1 MDLDLACDA
10 MCDVC
15 DGTVG
20 QADSQE
26 VDVTDYA
33 RAAVDILTAGV
44 SKEQRI
50 TAAKLVEALQGRG
63 ANNIKLAGW
72 KGGKWTKE
80 NVEQIVGMMLVEQY
94 LQEDMHFTPYNV
106 ISYIL
111 PGHRPVEKVQI
122 KFMSSSK
129 NINKRKRKKQ
139 SSDDDSDAD

>member
-1 MDLDLACDA
+1 MALP
-10 MCDVC
+10 
-15 DGTVG
+15 
-20 QADSQE
+20 
-26 VDVTDYA
+26 
-33 RAAVDILTAGV
+33 GV
-44 SKEQRI
+44 SKETRI

-63 ANNIKLAGW
+63 ANNIKIAGW

-111 PGHRPVEKVQI
+111 PGHRPVEKVKI

-129 NINKRKRKKQ
+129 NINKRKRKQQ
-139 SSDDDSDAD
+139 SSDEDSDADDFK